1 MLLSADIDD
10 FPLPLPLPPPPM
22 PLAFNDLPRQR
33 ILSVDAFRGLT
44 FVLMLFVN
52 FLAGARGVPAWLLH
66 ADGGANGMGL
76 ADIVFPAFLFAVGM
90 SIPFGVNSRLAR
102 GDGPGRVFGHSA
114 WRALALI
121 VMGVFM
127 VNAESGYSEA
137 AMRMPIAAWSLAFY
151 AAVLLVWGVY
161 RFDSALLNGCLR
173 GAGVALLAAL
183 ALLWRGEHGAM
194 MTPQWWGILGLI
206 GWAYLAV
213 ALLYQAGRG
222 QLTLLLGAMP
232 AGVALYMIA
241 NKTGVGTALSGHAI
255 HSVIVLAGL
264 VCALLFFDGQR
275 GAPQRL
281 RQAAAFALVLALA
294 GWVLHHW
301 YPVSKIGATP
311 PWALYCGA
319 LCVAVFALLYWLVE
333 VLAARRWTV
342 LVEPAATSPL
352 ITYLLPFAI
361 GAVISLAGARFRP
374 ALLEGGAALLAGAVF
389 TATIV
394 LVVARLNIHNCK
406 LKI

>member
-1 MLLSADIDD
+1 MPVLL
-10 FPLPLPLPPPPM
+10 
-22 PLAFNDLPRQR
+22 NDLPRQR

-52 FLAGARGVPAWLLH
+52 YLAAARGVPAWLLH
-66 ADGGANGMGL
+66 VDGGADGMGL
-76 ADIVFPAFLFAVGM
+76 ADIVFPGFLFAVGM
-90 SIPFGVNSRLAR
+90 SIPFGVNSRIAR
-102 GDGPGRVFGHSA
+102 GDAALRVFGHTA
-114 WRALALI
+114 YRALALI

-127 VNAESGYSEA
+127 VNAESGYSEQ

-161 RFDSALLNGCLR
+161 RFDNALLNRCLR
-173 GAGVALLAAL
+173 ALGVALLAAL
-183 ALLWRGEHGAM
+183 ALLWRGADGTSM

-206 GWAYLAV
+206 GWAYLAGAV
-213 ALLYQAGRG
+213 LYQLARG
-222 QLTLLLGAMP
+222 QLTLLLGAML
-232 AGVALYMIA
+232 ACLSLYMLA
-241 NKTGVGTALSGHAI
+241 TRSGTGTALAGHAI
-255 HSVIVLAGL
+255 HSLIVLAGL

-275 GAPQRL
+275 PASLRL
-281 RQAAAFALVLALA
+281 RHGAAFAAVLGGAA
-294 GWVLHHW
+294 WVLHRW

-319 LCVAVFALLYWLVE
+319 LCVALFALLYWLVE
-333 VLAARRWTV
+333 VRAARRWTV

-361 GAVISLAGARFRP
+361 GAVISLAGAHFRP
-374 ALLEGGAALLAGAVF
+374 ALVEGNSALLAAAVF
-389 TATIV
+389 TATMV

>member
-1 MLLSADIDD
+1 MSV
-10 FPLPLPLPPPPM
+10 P
-22 PLAFNDLPRQR
+22 FNDLPRQR

-44 FVLMLFVN
+44 FVLMLYVN

-66 ADGGANGMGL
+66 VDGAADGMGL
-76 ADIVFPAFLFAVGM
+76 ADIVFPGFLFAVGM
-90 SIPFGVNSRLAR
+90 SIPFGVHSRIAR
-102 GDGPGRVFGHSA
+102 GDGQGRVFGHTA

-127 VNAESGYSEA
+127 VNAESGYSEQ

-161 RFDSALLNGCLR
+161 RFDSAVINGCLR
-173 GAGVALLAAL
+173 GAGVLLLAAL
-183 ALLWRGEHGAM
+183 ALAWRGEDGAM

-206 GWAYLAV
+206 GWAYLAA
-213 ALLYQAGRG
+213 ALLYQLVRGR
-222 QLTLLLGAMP
+222 LAPLLGAMA
-232 AGVALYMIA
+232 AGVALYMVTS
-241 NKTGVGTALSGHAI
+241 KTGVGTALAGHAI

-264 VCALLFFDGQR
+264 VCALLFFDGR
-275 GAPQRL
+275 RSTPQRL
-281 RQAAAFALVLALA
+281 RQAALFAALLALA
-294 GWVLHHW
+294 GWVLHRW

-333 VLAARRWTV
+333 VRAARRWTV

-374 ALLEGGAALLAGAVF
+374 ALVEGNAALLAGAVF

>member
-1 MLLSADIDD
+1 
-10 FPLPLPLPPPPM
+10 M
-22 PLAFNDLPRQR
+22 PVPFNDLPRQR
-33 ILSVDAFRGLT
+33 ILSVDAFRGIA

-52 FLAGARGVPAWLLH
+52 FLASARGMPAWLLH
-66 ADGGANGMGL
+66 ANGAADGMGL
-76 ADIVFPAFLFAVGM
+76 ADVVFPGFLFAVGM
-90 SIPFGVNSRLAR
+90 SLPFGVNSRIAR
-102 GDGPGRVFGHSA
+102 GDGPMQVFGHTA

-127 VNAESGYSEA
+127 VNAESGYSEQ
-137 AMRMPIAAWSLAFY
+137 AMRMPIAAWSLVFY

-161 RFDSALLNGCLR
+161 RFDNALLNGCLR
-173 GAGVALLAAL
+173 AGGVALLAAL
-183 ALLWRGEHGAM
+183 ALVWRGADGVSM

-206 GWAYLAV
+206 GWAYLAGAV
-213 ALLYQAGRG
+213 LYQLARG
-222 QLTLLLGAMP
+222 QRMLLLGAML
-232 AGVALYMIA
+232 ACLTLAMLGAR
-241 NKTGVGTALSGHAI
+241 GGTALAGHAI
-255 HSVIVLAGL
+255 HSLIVLAGL

-275 GAPQRL
+275 AAALRL
-281 RQAAAFALVLALA
+281 RDGAALAAVLAAA
-294 GWVLHHW
+294 GSVLHRW

-319 LCVAVFALLYWLVE
+319 LCVALFSLLYWLVE
-333 VLAARRWTV
+333 VRAARRWTA

-361 GAVISLAGARFRP
+361 GAVISLAGAHFRP
-374 ALLEGGAALLAGAVF
+374 ALLEGNSALLAGAVF
-389 TATIV
+389 TAMIV

>member
-1 MLLSADIDD
+1 MPVLL
-10 FPLPLPLPPPPM
+10 
-22 PLAFNDLPRQR
+22 NDLPRQR
-33 ILSVDAFRGLT
+33 ILSVDAFRGIT

-52 FLAGARGVPAWLLH
+52 FLAGARGVPPWLLH
-66 ADGGANGMGL
+66 VDGGADGMGL
-76 ADIVFPAFLFAVGM
+76 ADIVFPGFLFAVGM
-90 SIPFGVNSRLAR
+90 SIPFGVNSRIAR
-102 GDGPGRVFGHSA
+102 GDGPGRVFGHTA
-114 WRALALI
+114 YRALALV

-127 VNAESGYSEA
+127 VNAESGYSEQ

-161 RFDSALLNGCLR
+161 RFENLLLNRCLR
-173 GAGVALLAAL
+173 GAGVALLAGLAL
-183 ALLWRGEHGAM
+183 AWRGADGGM

-206 GWAYLAV
+206 GWAYLAG
-213 ALLYQAGRG
+213 AALYQLARGR
-222 QLTLLLGAMP
+222 LAPLIGAML
-232 AGVALYMIA
+232 AGVALYIITS
-241 NKTGVGTALSGHAI
+241 KTGIGTALSGHAI

-264 VCALLFFDGQR
+264 VCALLFFDGQH

-281 RQAAAFALVLALA
+281 RQAALFAAVLALA
-294 GWVLHHW
+294 GWALHHW

-361 GAVISLAGARFRP
+361 GAVISLAGAQFRP
-374 ALLEGGAALLAGAVF
+374 ALVEGGTALLAGAVF

>member
-1 MLLSADIDD
+1 MPV
-10 FPLPLPLPPPPM
+10 PL
-22 PLAFNDLPRQR
+22 NDLPRQR
-33 ILSVDAFRGLT
+33 IMSVDAFRGLT

-52 FLAGARGVPAWLLH
+52 YLAGARGVPSWLLH
-66 ADGGANGMGL
+66 VDGGADAMGL
-76 ADIVFPAFLFAVGM
+76 ADIVFPGFLFAVGM
-90 SIPFGVNSRLAR
+90 SIPFGVNSRIAR
-102 GDGPGRVFGHSA
+102 GDAALRVFGHTA
-114 WRALALI
+114 YRALALI

-127 VNAESGYSEA
+127 VNAESGYSEQ

-161 RFDSALLNGCLR
+161 RFDSVLLNRCLR
-173 GAGVALLAAL
+173 AAGVALLAAL
-183 ALLWRGEHGAM
+183 ALLWRGADGTSM

-206 GWAYLAV
+206 GWAYLAGAV
-213 ALLYQAGRG
+213 LYQLARG
-222 QLTLLLGAMP
+222 QLTLLLGAML
-232 AGVALYMIA
+232 ACLTLYML
-241 NKTGVGTALSGHAI
+241 TTRSGTGTALAGHAI
-255 HSVIVLAGL
+255 HSLIVLAGL
-264 VCALLFFDGQR
+264 VCALVFFDGQR
-275 GAPQRL
+275 PAARRL
-281 RQAAAFALVLALA
+281 RHGAAFAAVLAA
-294 GWVLHHW
+294 AAWVLHRW

-319 LCVAVFALLYWLVE
+319 LCVALFALLYWLVE
-333 VLAARRWTV
+333 MRAARRWTV

-374 ALLEGGAALLAGAVF
+374 ALVEGNSALLAAAVF
-389 TATIV
+389 TATMV

>member
-1 MLLSADIDD
+1 
-10 FPLPLPLPPPPM
+10 M
-22 PLAFNDLPRQR
+22 PVLFNDLPRQR
-33 ILSVDAFRGLT
+33 ILSLDAFRGIT
-44 FVLMLFVN
+44 FVLMLYVN
-52 FLAGARGVPAWLLH
+52 FLAGAQGVPAWLLH
-66 ADGGANGMGL
+66 VDGAADGMGL
-76 ADIVFPAFLFAVGM
+76 ADIVFPGFLFAVGM
-90 SIPFGVNSRLAR
+90 SIPFGVNSRIAR
-102 GDGPGRVFGHSA
+102 GDTPPQVFGHTA
-114 WRALALI
+114 YRALALV

-127 VNAESGYSEA
+127 VNAESGYSEQ
-137 AMRMPIAAWSLAFY
+137 AMGMPIAAWSLAFY

-161 RFDSALLNGCLR
+161 RFDSVPLNRCLR
-173 GAGVALLAAL
+173 GAGVAVLAGLAL
-183 ALLWRGEHGAM
+183 AWRGADGAM
-194 MTPQWWGILGLI
+194 LTPQWWGILGLI

-213 ALLYQAGRG
+213 AALYQLARGR
-222 QLTLLLGAMP
+222 LALLLAAMA
-232 AGVALYMIA
+232 AGVAVYMLA
-241 NKTGVGTALSGHAI
+241 AGTGIGAALSGHAI

-281 RQAAAFALVLALA
+281 RQAAMFAAALA
-294 GWVLHHW
+294 AAGSLLHQW

-361 GAVISLAGARFRP
+361 GAVISLAGAHFRP
-374 ALLEGGAALLAGAVF
+374 ALVEGQAALLAGVVF

>member
-1 MLLSADIDD
+1 MSA
-10 FPLPLPLPPPPM
+10 P
-22 PLAFNDLPRQR
+22 FNDLPRQR

-44 FVLMLFVN
+44 FVLMLYVN

-66 ADGGANGMGL
+66 VDGGLDGMGL
-76 ADIVFPAFLFAVGM
+76 ADIVFPGFLFAVGM
-90 SIPFGVNSRLAR
+90 SIPFGVNSRIAR

-114 WRALALI
+114 YRALALI

-127 VNAESGYSEA
+127 VNAESGYSEQ
-137 AMRMPIAAWSLAFY
+137 AMRLPIAAWSLAFY

-173 GAGVALLAAL
+173 GAGVLLLAGL
-183 ALLWRGEHGAM
+183 ALVWRGEHGAM

-206 GWAYLAV
+206 GWAYLAA
-213 ALLYQAGRG
+213 ALLYQAARGR
-222 QLTLLLGAMP
+222 LAPLLGAMA
-232 AGVALYMIA
+232 AGVALYMATSASDIG
-241 NKTGVGTALSGHAI
+241 KALAGHAI

-264 VCALLFFDGQR
+264 VCALLFFDGQH
-275 GAPQRL
+275 GAPRRL
-281 RQAAAFALVLALA
+281 RQAAGFAALLALA
-294 GWVLHHW
+294 GALLHRW

-333 VLAARRWTV
+333 VRGARRWTM

-361 GAVISLAGARFRP
+361 GAVISLAGAQFRP
-374 ALLEGGAALLAGAVF
+374 ALVEGNAALLAGAVF